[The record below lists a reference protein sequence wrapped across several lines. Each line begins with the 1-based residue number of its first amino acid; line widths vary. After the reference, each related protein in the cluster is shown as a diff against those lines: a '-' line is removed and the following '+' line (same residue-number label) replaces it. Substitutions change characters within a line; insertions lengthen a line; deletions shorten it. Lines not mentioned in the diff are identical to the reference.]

1 MAQPEPRE
9 VQVVHALPDRQ
20 RIVTLPHREDMTAM
34 DAVVESGLLQEFPQL
49 ADRPLALGIFGQV
62 VDAAR
67 LLEAGDRVEIYRPL
81 KADPRETRRRLAAQ
95 GRTMGRG
102 GSGR

>member
-1 MAQPEPRE
+1 MALPEPLE
-9 VQVVHALPDRQ
+9 VEVVHALPDRQ
-20 RIVTLPHREDMTAM
+20 RIVTVALTEGMTAT
-34 DAVVESGLLQEFPQL
+34 DAVVASGLLEEFPAL
-49 ADRPLALGIFGQV
+49 VARPLVLGIFGQV
-62 VDAAR
+62 VEGSRR
-67 LLEAGDRVEIYRPL
+67 LEPGDRVEIYRPL

>member
-1 MAQPEPRE
+1 MALPEPRE
-9 VQVVHALPDRQ
+9 VQVAHALPDRQ
-20 RIVTLPHREDMTAM
+20 RIVTVALRDGMTAM
-34 DAVVESGLLQEFPQL
+34 EAVVESGLLEEFPQL
-49 ADRPLALGIFGQV
+49 AARPLALGIFGHV
-62 VDAAR
+62 VDGSR
-67 LLEAGDRVEIYRPL
+67 LLEPGDRVEIYRPL

>member
-9 VQVVHALPDRQ
+9 VQVAYALPDRQ
-20 RIVTLPHREDMTAM
+20 RIVILPHRDRMTAM
-34 DAVVESGLLQEFPQL
+34 EAVVESRLLEEFPPL
-49 ADRPLALGIFGQV
+49 RERPLALGIFGQV
-62 VDAAR
+62 VDGSRR
-67 LLEAGDRVEIYRPL
+67 LEPGDRVEIYRPL

-95 GRTMGRG
+95 GRTMGRS

>member
-1 MAQPEPRE
+1 MAQPEPRV
-9 VQVVHALPDRQ
+9 VQVAHALPDRQ
-20 RIVTLPHREDMTAM
+20 RIVTVALLDGMTARE
-34 DAVVESGLLQEFPQL
+34 AVVESGLLEEFPQL
-49 ADRPLALGIFGQV
+49 AARPLALGIFGQV
-62 VDAAR
+62 VDGSR
-67 LLEAGDRVEIYRPL
+67 LLEPGDRVEIYRPL